1 MIYIMPNINWMYPY
15 VIVVVFLFLGNEVLF
30 LSIIFDEILNRL
42 FVNLF

>member
-1 MIYIMPNINWMYPY
+1 MLLLLF
-15 VIVVVFLFLGNEVLF
+15 FLFLGNEVLF